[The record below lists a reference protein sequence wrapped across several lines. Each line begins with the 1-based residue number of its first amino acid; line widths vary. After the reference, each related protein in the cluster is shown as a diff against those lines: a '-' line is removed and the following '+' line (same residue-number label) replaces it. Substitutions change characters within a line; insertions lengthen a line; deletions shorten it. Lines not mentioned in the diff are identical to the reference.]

1 MLMPACL
8 LWAKPRITMYPPG
21 GSSVADGVKV
31 VRLVHKQ
38 AAHLKTT
45 DADWEAVKPTNL
57 EASGQYDTVVA
68 KYKPGWI
75 SWDDDFVDELRTTLK
90 AFWVFAF
97 LPLWYMADGGTNTI
111 LTNMAGSMTTNG
123 LPNDLLFNFNPIS
136 TVVAIPIYNWVLYPG
151 LRKRGINFSLIQR
164 MSCGYFIGAILNAC
178 AAIIQWQIYK
188 TSPCG
193 YNASDCHVGTG
204 VSPLVSHIA
213 QIWQTDQRPSL
224 FTILMVPQSAW
235 LVVIP
240 YWLQPLGGIM
250 ISVSSYEIA
259 YTMTPPRMKGSV
271 IAVVFC
277 TYAIS
282 QAIIEI
288 ASPAFKDPHL
298 IWPL

>member
-1 MLMPACL
+1 MLSLSPGIVYMLMPACL

-21 GSSVADGVKV
+21 GSSVADGVKI

-57 EASGQYDTVVA
+57 EASGQYDTVAA
-68 KYKPGWI
+68 KHKPGWI

-90 AFWVFAF
+90 AFWVFSF

-136 TVVAIPIYNWVLYPG
+136 TVIAIPIYNWVLYPG

-193 YNASDCHVGTG
+193 YHASDCHVGNG
-204 VSPLVSHIA
+204 VSPLVSYIA
-213 QIWQTDQRPSL
+213 QS
-224 FTILMVPQSAW
+224 
-235 LVVIP
+235 
-240 YWLQPLGGIM
+240 
-250 ISVSSYEIA
+250 
-259 YTMTPPRMKGSV
+259 
-271 IAVVFC
+271 
-277 TYAIS
+277 
-282 QAIIEI
+282 
-288 ASPAFKDPHL
+288 
-298 IWPL
+298 